1 MSTVNT
7 EALLRRL
14 LLLALLVRVATL
26 GLYPLTDTTEAR
38 YAEIARVMLD
48 SGNWLTPMFDT
59 GVPFWG
65 KPPLSFWLSALCM
78 GVLGVNE
85 FAARLGPLLAAL
97 FTLAL
102 LRCWPSPTAKTPEK
116 IANNP
121 LFITSAL
128 VFITAPL
135 GFISSAAVMTDM
147 AMVAGTTLSMVA
159 FWRALREPRPG
170 YWPWLFFV
178 GQALG
183 LLAKGPVAVVLS
195 GLPIGAWLLWTGAWR
210 ECWQRLPWLRGSAL
224 TLLLVLPWYWLAER
238 ATPGFLQYFIVGEH
252 WYRFTQSGW
261 KGDLYGVAHAQ
272 PKGRIWLFALVD
284 VLPWLLPAL
293 VWAWAQRRQPADAA
307 RTSER
312 TYLLCWM
319 LAPCVFFTMSGNILP
334 AYVLPGLPAFALLV
348 AQLMQ
353 GRVERPARGWLLGLC
368 ALFTPL
374 AFVALLLFG
383 SARINAASDK
393 VLLQGVAAEQVVY
406 LLQRPESGRFY
417 SHGLARLA
425 RTPDVAR
432 AALSDASATQLML
445 PLDKLADWS
454 AVLAQAGWVE
464 RARNGPSVAVVRGEV
479 REGSLRDGVPDGAPG
494 GVQGGPP
501 GGVPGAVTR

>member
-1 MSTVNT
+1 MATGHS

-14 LLLALLVRVATL
+14 QLIALLVRLATL

-65 KPPLSFWLSALCM
+65 KPPLSFWFSALSM

-102 LRCWPSPTAKTPEK
+102 LRCWPSTSIETPENR
-116 IANNP
+116 ANNP
-121 LFITSAL
+121 LFIRSAL
-128 VFITAPL
+128 VFITTPL

-159 FWRALREPRPG
+159 FWRALRDPRPG
-170 YWPWLFFV
+170 CWPWLFFV
-178 GQALG
+178 GQAIG

-195 GLPIGAWLLWTGAWR
+195 ALPISAWLLWTGAWR
-210 ECWQRLPWLRGSAL
+210 EVWQRLPWLRGGAL
-224 TLLLVLPWYWLAER
+224 TLLLALPWYWLAER

-293 VWAWAQRRQPADAA
+293 VWAWTERRAPADAA
-307 RTSER
+307 RASER
-312 TYLLCWM
+312 AYLLCWM

-353 GRVERPARGWLLGLC
+353 GRVGRPARGVLGLC

-383 SARINAASDK
+383 GARINAASDK
-393 VLLQGVAAEQVVY
+393 LLLQGAAPEQVVY

-425 RTPDVAR
+425 RTPDAAR
-432 AALSDASATQLML
+432 AALHDASAARLML
-445 PLDKLADWS
+445 PLDKLPDWS
-454 AVLAQAGWVE
+454 AALAQAGWVE
-464 RARNGPSVAVVRGEV
+464 QARNGQSVAFGRGAL
-479 REGSLRDGVPDGAPG
+479 REGSVPG
-494 GVQGGPP
+494 GVQA
-501 GGVPGAVTR
+501 GVPGGPAH